1 MNNSNNVSSF
11 FTRHKI
17 GHVFE
22 SQPSSIQEALEL
34 SGLNWVAEKRKV
46 YDGDREQIRGC
57 YAIQK
62 QSETSKETLGIVGE
76 KYSILQNI
84 EAFSVFEG
92 LFNEGSL
99 SYEVA
104 GQVGAGRKVWIL
116 ARVHGQNSFA
126 TDKDEVG
133 KYVVLSNSHDGS
145 STVKIYVS
153 PFRFVCSNALARSYR
168 ESGKTNDGFSICH
181 TKNVLKRIQQARDS
195 LGVIKQ
201 EYENLERKWAKM
213 AELKLP
219 KETIFSY
226 VKSVFPDAEDAKNT
240 KRKQVLR
247 TCIHQNLQSGRGSD
261 LGLQDTLWGAYNAI
275 TEYVTH
281 EMSNRKGA
289 TPDKHFDS
297 LVFGQR
303 QSILSKAMFE
313 AENILK
319 NSE

>member
-1 MNNSNNVSSF
+1 MTTINNLSSF
-11 FTRHKI
+11 FYRHNI

-22 SQPSSIQEALEL
+22 TQPSSIQEALEL

-46 YDGDREQIRGC
+46 YDVDGEQILGC

-62 QSETSKETLGIVGE
+62 QSETSKQTLGIVGQ

-104 GQVGAGRKVWIL
+104 GQTGEGRRVWIL
-116 ARVHGQNSFA
+116 ARLRGENSPV

-145 STVKIYVS
+145 STVKIYIS
-153 PFRFVCSNALARSYR
+153 PFRFVCSNALARSYY
-168 ESGKTNDGFSICH
+168 ESGKTNDGFSISH
-181 TKNVLKRIQQARDS
+181 TKNVLKRIEQARDS
-195 LGVIKQ
+195 LGAIKR

-240 KRKQVLR
+240 KRKQILR
-247 TCIHQNLQSGRGSD
+247 THIHHNLQSGRGSD
-261 LGLQDTLWGAYNAI
+261 LGLQNTLWGAYNAI

-289 TPDKHFDS
+289 TSDKHFDS
-297 LVFGQR
+297 LIFGQR
-303 QSILSKAMFE
+303 QSILSKAMLE

-319 NSE
+319 NS